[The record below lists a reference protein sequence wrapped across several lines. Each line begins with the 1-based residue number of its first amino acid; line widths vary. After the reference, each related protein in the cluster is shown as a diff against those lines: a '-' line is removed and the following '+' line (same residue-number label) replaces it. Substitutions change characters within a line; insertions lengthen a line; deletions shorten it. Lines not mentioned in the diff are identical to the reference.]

1 MNNRGFS
8 DYEKYIDTDNFIG
21 WPITHRLGGFAVE
34 QEVMMDE
41 DLNTN
46 WDLCISEYDFHPNKK
61 GHELL
66 AEYIYGQLVQRL

>member
-1 MNNRGFS
+1 
-8 DYEKYIDTDNFIG
+8 
-21 WPITHRLGGFAVE
+21 
-34 QEVMMDE
+34 MMDE

-66 AEYIYGQLVQRL
+66 AECIYGQLVQRL